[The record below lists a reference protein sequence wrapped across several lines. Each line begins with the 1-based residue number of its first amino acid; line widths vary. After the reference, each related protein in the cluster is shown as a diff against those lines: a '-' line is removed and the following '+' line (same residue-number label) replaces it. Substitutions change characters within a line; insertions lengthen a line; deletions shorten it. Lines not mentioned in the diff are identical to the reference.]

1 MPSQGLSA
9 TGRLRAAAVKYLAV
23 LWTDL
28 RQQVAYRGE
37 FLLGGIM
44 IAIFMFI
51 FVNLWRTVYAIA
63 GESEIEGFSLS
74 QVIWYLAMTETVIL
88 SGSRIF
94 DEIGTAVK
102 SGDLAY
108 TLVRPYSYLGFQIAH
123 SLGGTYPRMLR
134 NFVIAAAVIVPFV
147 RAVETSWQGVL
158 GFLVLAL
165 LGSLLDAMIAVLIG
179 LSAFYIEEVRPVYW
193 IYSKLLM
200 SVGGMFLP
208 LDMFPAWLRRISDWL
223 PFRFIIYAPAR
234 TFVAYDGRFLLRSLA
249 GQATYIAVLAFLLAL
264 VWQAG
269 QKRLVVHGG

>member
-1 MPSQGLSA
+1 MMFGEARSVG
-9 TGRLRAAAVKYLAV
+9 GRWSVSKYLAV
-23 LWTDL
+23 LWIDL
-28 RQQVAYRGE
+28 RQQLAYRGE
-37 FLLGGIM
+37 FLLGGLM

-51 FVNLWRTVYAIA
+51 FVSLWRTVYTIA
-63 GESEIEGFSLS
+63 GESEIEGFRLS

-94 DEIGTAVK
+94 DEISAAVK

-108 TLVRPYSYLGFQIAH
+108 TLIRPYSYVGFQIAH

-134 NFVIAAAVIVPFV
+134 NFAIATAVILPFV
-147 RAVETSWQGVL
+147 RTVETSWQGIL

-165 LGSLLDAMIAVLIG
+165 MSSLLDAMIAVLIG
-179 LSAFYIEEVRPVYW
+179 LSAFYLEEVRPVHW

-208 LDMFPAWLRRISDWL
+208 LDMFPGWLRRISDVL
-223 PFRFIIYAPAR
+223 PFRYIIYAPAK
-234 TFVAYDGRFLLRSLA
+234 TFVSFDGSFFLRALS
-249 GQATYIAVLAFLLAL
+249 GQAIYIAAMALVLAL
-264 VWQAG
+264 VWRVG